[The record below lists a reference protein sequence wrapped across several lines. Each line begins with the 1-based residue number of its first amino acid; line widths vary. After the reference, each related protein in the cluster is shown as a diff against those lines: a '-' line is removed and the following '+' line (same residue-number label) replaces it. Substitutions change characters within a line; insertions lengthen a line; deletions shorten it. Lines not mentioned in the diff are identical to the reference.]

1 MAAISA
7 KEQPGMQ
14 QIDLSSLNI
23 QQLTQIK
30 NQLNQVRLVSN
41 QNLKKK
47 CLPIPLL
54 LHEILVFNFIHRI
67 FV

>member
-30 NQLNQVRLVSN
+30 NQLNQVCFVCLAF
-41 QNLKKK
+41 LTKTYKKK
-47 CLPIPLL
+47 CLPIPLTHTL
-54 LHEILVFNFIHRI
+54 TRLRFE
-67 FV
+67 